1 MIAGLIL
8 AAGESSRMGTDKAT
22 LAYGGRTFLEATV
35 QTLREAEIER
45 IVVVLGHHAEEIQ
58 RHVKIEA
65 AQVVI
70 NPDYRSGQTS
80 SLQAGLRSLLADDL
94 EAILLCLVDHPAVSR
109 GTVSRLVTAFRQ
121 SGAPVVIPTY
131 QGRRGHPVLIGREV
145 FDGLLELACDAGAD
159 SVVRKYRPTTRFVEV
174 EDEGVVMDVDDRESY
189 RRLTCKEP
197 GSADLSCMSAV
208 RSKVPTNEPET

>member
-22 LAYGGRTFLEATV
+22 LAYRGGTFLEAIV
-35 QTLREAEIER
+35 QTLRDADIER

-58 RHVKIEA
+58 RQIKIEA

-80 SLQAGLRSLLADDL
+80 SLQVGLRALLAHDL
-94 EAILLCLVDHPAVSR
+94 AAILLCLVDHPAVAAE
-109 GTVSRLVTAFRQ
+109 TVRRIVATFRDC
-121 SGAPVVIPTY
+121 GAPVVIPTC
-131 QGRRGHPVLIGREV
+131 QGRRGHPVLIRRQV
-145 FDGLLELACDAGAD
+145 FDELLELASDAGAD
-159 SVVRKYRPTTRFVEV
+159 SVVRRYRPATRFVEV

-189 RRLTCKEP
+189 RRLIS
-197 GSADLSCMSAV
+197 SARLKAV
-208 RSKVPTNEPET
+208 KRHEVRVT